1 MLLDK
6 CPYHSGV
13 QRGNLSPIMSESPV
27 EASTVFARILPLALA
42 ALLAWPTASAAGRL
56 DPAEKQTLEQ
66 TPGVVLVVVTYQI
79 TATFQIKDQ
88 VQKLELPYTVFGT
101 GFIYRPDGYV
111 ITNGHVVAD
120 ANMKDAQAQADLQAG
135 IRQTVLIEKLVPAF
149 ERATQRDLSGHED
162 ELAQAINLHMSYS
175 VPELK
180 VYLANRSGFNGEIKA
195 YSDPITKGGKDVS
208 IVKIDANN
216 LPTVRLGDSSKV
228 HIQEAMRVI
237 GYPGAASPL
246 GLNLIS
252 MDSLFVPTVT
262 NGHISAVKMDF
273 RGKPVIQ
280 SDAAITHGNSG
291 GPAFN
296 DAGEVIGIAT
306 FGPEVAGLNFF
317 VPINTAMEFVNQVG
331 AKPEQGLFDSL
342 WQDALDTYDAGKC
355 ETSKKKLDDVLRIM
369 PNEPDATRLFAAA
382 ESCAAEEGPV
392 RRMMEGAGWMIWG
405 LGGLLVLLVV
415 AALLMMMRGKQP
427 VPAPAMAGAPG
438 IGPAGAQKKVDFQ
451 PQPGLPPA
459 SDKSFGSI
467 QVTAGS
473 LSGRRFPVT
482 KAGLLM
488 GRDGAKCQVVFTE
501 DVVSGEHAWIVP
513 VDNGVVVIDRGSSN
527 GTFINSVESPRVSKV
542 GLQNGDRVYLGKKGS
557 VVVTYFAS

>member
-1 MLLDK
+1 
-6 CPYHSGV
+6 
-13 QRGNLSPIMSESPV
+13 MSESPLV
-27 EASTVFARILPLALA
+27 ASTVLARLRSGSRFLPLALA
-42 ALLAWPTASAAGRL
+42 AVLAWPSAFAAGRL

-79 TATFQIKDQ
+79 TATFQIKDE
-88 VQKLELPYTVFGT
+88 VRKLELPYTVFGT

-120 ANMKDAQAQADLQAG
+120 ANMKDAQAQADLQAS

-149 ERATQRDLSGHED
+149 EKATQRDLSGHED
-162 ELAQAINLHMSYS
+162 ELAQAINLHMNYS

-216 LPTVRLGDSSKV
+216 LPTVRLGDSNKV

-246 GLNLIS
+246 GLNLIG

-262 NGHISAVKMDF
+262 NGHISAVKSDF
-273 RGKPVIQ
+273 KGKPVIQ

-331 AKPEQGLFDSL
+331 TKPEQGLFDSL
-342 WQDALDTYDAGKC
+342 WQEALDTYDAGKC

-382 ESCAAEEGPV
+382 EACAAEEGPV
-392 RRMMEGAGWMIWG
+392 GRIMEGAGWMIWG
-405 LGGLLVLLVV
+405 LGGLLVLLILTAV
-415 AALLMMMRGKQP
+415 LMMMRGKQP
-427 VPAPAMAGAPG
+427 APAPAMAGAPG
-438 IGPAGAQKKVDFQ
+438 FAGPGGQPHKVDFQ
-451 PQPGLPPA
+451 PQGGLPPA
-459 SDKSFGSI
+459 AEKSFGSI
-467 QVTAGS
+467 QVTGGS

-482 KAGLLM
+482 KSGLLL
-488 GRDGAKCQVVFTE
+488 GRDGSKCQVVFTE

-513 VDNGVVVIDRGSSN
+513 LDNSVVVIDRGSSN